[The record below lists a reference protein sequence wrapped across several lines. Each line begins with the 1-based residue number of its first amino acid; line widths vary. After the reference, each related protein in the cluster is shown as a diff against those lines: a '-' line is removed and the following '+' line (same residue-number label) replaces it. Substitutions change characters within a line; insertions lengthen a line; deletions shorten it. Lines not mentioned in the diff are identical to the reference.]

1 MKHIFHLL
9 LCCLALPAISQ
20 NRYYPYAEGA
30 KWGLT
35 DESLAVLVAPQFDT
49 SFRFVDNKFAIVQKK
64 QRYGLISPD
73 GNMILPCDYEALNYF
88 GMNAGTAQLQGK
100 YQLLNFTTGKPVSAF
115 VFDKLNDYNYK
126 DAIVLLVTQAGK
138 KHFLNIFTG
147 QPLNQKGYDDASFLR
162 GYNNRGKIK
171 TGNKY
176 GLIDLRTGAIVLPAK
191 YDKLEDA
198 WQNGNRILVATTGKI
213 NTWFDEQGV
222 VVPQP
227 KKEKPAKKK
236 PKKEEAPV
244 MEETTLMESTV
255 AMEGTADGPE
265 MKKDI
270 YIYNQGNNKWKL
282 TLENRPLYTSGETEI
297 LNTFDLNGY
306 TNLQKLSYDPY
317 SRDVPS
323 VTLKAVK
330 NGKAGIINP
339 AGTILAPFQYD
350 DIIYTGSYYKT
361 IRNNKIGILSRNL
374 NEITPPVLQ
383 NIYNSDPY
391 LRAWL
396 VEMPNGKKGYMDM
409 KSGKIFIPG
418 IQLTSN

>member
-1 MKHIFHLL
+1 MKHIFYLL
-9 LCCLALPAISQ
+9 LCCLALPALAQ

-35 DESLAVLVAPQFDT
+35 DETLAVLVTPQFDT
-49 SFRFVDNKFAIVQKK
+49 SFRFVDNKFAIVKK
-64 QRYGLISPD
+64 QQHYGLISPD
-73 GNMILPCDYEALNYF
+73 GNMILPCDYEALSYF
-88 GMNAGTAQLQGK
+88 GMNAGIAQLRGK
-100 YQLLNFTTGKPVSAF
+100 SQVLNFTNGKSISPF
-115 VFDKLNDYNYK
+115 VFDKLNDYSYN
-126 DAIVLLVTQAGK
+126 DAIILLVTEAGK
-138 KHFLNIFTG
+138 KYFLNIFTG
-147 QPLNQKGYDDASFLR
+147 QPLNPKGYDDASFLR
-162 GYNNRGKIK
+162 NYNNRGIVK

-176 GLIDLRTGAIVLPAK
+176 GLIDLRTGAIVLPVK
-191 YDKLEDA
+191 YDKLETA
-198 WQNGNRILVATTGKI
+198 WQNGNKILVATAGKL

-227 KKEKPAKKK
+227 KKEKPAKTKA
-236 PKKEEAPV
+236 KKEEEATAV
-244 MEETTLMESTV
+244 MEETVMAAPIE
-255 AMEGTADGPE
+255 AAAEGPE

-306 TNLQKLSYDPY
+306 TNLQKLNYDPY
-317 SRDVPS
+317 SRDIPS

-330 NGKAGIINP
+330 DGKAGIINP
-339 AGTILAPFQYD
+339 AGKILAPFQYD
-350 DIIYTGSYYKT
+350 DIIYNGSYYKT
-361 IRNNKIGILSRNL
+361 IRNNKIGILSRDL

-383 NIYNSDPY
+383 NIYASDPY

-409 KSGKIFIPG
+409 KRGKIFIPG